1 MVNPVKS
8 ALPLVN
14 IVTPVPTLTVSENVV
29 TPAILTLSKLVWP
42 STSKSPLISAP
53 VATTVPVTVTP
64 IPEVCN
70 LFVPV

>member
-1 MVNPVKS
+1 MFISPVTV
-8 ALPLVN
+8 A
-14 IVTPVPTLTVSENVV
+14 TPTM
-29 TPAILTLSKLVWP
+29 LTLSKFVCP